1 MKTTLYNPSAL
12 ETEIAHAIVSLQK
25 EIEKQLNDKQI
36 SQVTADLLQDNP
48 SVKFHIVDH
57 DGDHH
62 KVIVK
67 IVQIPDE
74 H

>member
-1 MKTTLYNPSAL
+1 MKTTLYNPSAI

-25 EIEKQLNDKQI
+25 EIEKHMNDNRI
-36 SQVTADLLQDNP
+36 SQATADTTQDNP
-48 SVKFHIVDH
+48 IVKFSLVDT